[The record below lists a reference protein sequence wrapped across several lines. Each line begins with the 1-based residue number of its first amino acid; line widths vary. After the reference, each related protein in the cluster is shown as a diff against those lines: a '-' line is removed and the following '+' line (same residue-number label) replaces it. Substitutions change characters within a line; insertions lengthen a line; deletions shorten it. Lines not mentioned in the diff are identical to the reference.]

1 MKKSL
6 FSTGFLVLGVF
17 VLSNNVS
24 VYIIIILGVWSSDGT
39 LPVIHIHKLIKS
51 QRC

>member
-24 VYIIIILGVWSSDGT
+24 VYIIIILVVWSSDGT
-39 LPVIHIHKLIKS
+39 LSVIHIHKLIKS

>member
-1 MKKSL
+1 MKNSL

-39 LPVIHIHKLIKS
+39 LFVCNSHS
-51 QRC
+51 QVD

>member
-1 MKKSL
+1 MKNSL

-39 LPVIHIHKLIKS
+39 LPVCNSHS
-51 QRC
+51 QVD